1 MEERQI
7 CPLLSSQDRHV
18 QCLRSECSWWV
29 TERGRRGSGHC
40 AVALAAQN
48 LESLERRL
56 GLHLAN
62 VARAIGKK

>member
-1 MEERQI
+1 MVDRQI
-7 CPLLSSQDRHV
+7 CPLLSSQERNV

-29 TERGRRGSGHC
+29 AERGRRGSGNC
-40 AVALAAQN
+40 AVALAIQN